1 MGSFGFLALQLVHK
15 IGAFFQKNW
24 RIFYFGLKFL
34 SFKNY
39 ISGNDFPISHEPLDQ
54 NAKPGC
60 KFKGS
65 DVDTVFINDKLLKLE
80 NHLIEIFTCQSF
92 KS

>member
-1 MGSFGFLALQLVHK
+1 MQFLCHFFNLIFKTLQYPQLKFLNEFQNSK
-15 IGAFFQKNW
+15 IP
-24 RIFYFGLKFL
+24 YFGLKFL

-65 DVDTVFINDKLLKLE
+65 DVDTA
-80 NHLIEIFTCQSF
+80 H
-92 KS
+92 